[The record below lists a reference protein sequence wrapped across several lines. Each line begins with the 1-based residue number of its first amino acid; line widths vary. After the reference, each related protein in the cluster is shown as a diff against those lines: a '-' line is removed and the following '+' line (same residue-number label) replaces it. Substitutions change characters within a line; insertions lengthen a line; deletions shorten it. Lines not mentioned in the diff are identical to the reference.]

1 MIVYMCKICTFRRSN
16 KESMFLRVNIVLQG
30 ATFFI
35 VLTDAEQF
43 PPPYRYWCCSRY
55 SYCYRHWD
63 M

>member
-1 MIVYMCKICTFRRSN
+1 MYIIVCMCKMYTCRRSN

-43 PPPYRYWCCSRY
+43 PPPYRYWYWRCCK
-55 SYCYRHWD
+55 C
-63 M
+63 